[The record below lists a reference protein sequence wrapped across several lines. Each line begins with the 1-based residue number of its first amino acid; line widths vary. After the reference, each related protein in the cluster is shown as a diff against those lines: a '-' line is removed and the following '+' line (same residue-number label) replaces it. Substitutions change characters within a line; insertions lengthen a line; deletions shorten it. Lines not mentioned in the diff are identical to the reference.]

1 MKHIES
7 LTRYVANFVDALAH
21 SGLEHVVISPG
32 SRSTPLAMMFC
43 EHASI
48 QEWIVVDERSAAYF
62 ALGIAKR
69 TKKSVALLCTSG
81 TAAANYYPA
90 IIEAHYNRVPLIILT
105 ADRPHELRDVG
116 APQAIDQIKMYGD
129 HVKWF
134 QEMPLPE
141 MNGEMLQYVRTVANR
156 AIQISNNDHPGP
168 VQLNFPFREPLIPDF
183 SLENIWGEKVDIEP
197 FEVAEGKRQLSK
209 EKREELYTQLKNAT
223 KGLIVCGPQENP
235 YLAGAIARLSEAWEI
250 PVLADPL
257 SQLRGGKH
265 SKAYIIENYDAMF
278 RSEEIRK
285 RLKPDFILRFGAM
298 PISKAYSFYAQ
309 EHADSLHFVVDSSF
323 SYRQP
328 TKQRTLFLYDDP
340 ILLIEE
346 WLKISADKQ
355 IDRNWFNEWKIYNEY
370 TAKLIQQ
377 TKTNPLTEGEAVRTL
392 VEVLPDSSI
401 LYVGNS
407 MAVRDL
413 DTFFLRTDKQIHLL
427 ANRGASGIEG
437 LISSALGA
445 SISTERNVTLILGD
459 LSFYHDLNGLHI
471 AKHYDI
477 DLTIL
482 LINNNGGGIFSFL
495 PQAKEKKHF
504 EKLFGTPLD
513 LDFQPIVK
521 AYGGTYKRVREADEL
536 RQALKKS
543 YETKGLSV
551 VEVRTDR
558 QENEKW
564 HHELWHNIKQRLL
577 SKDDPDESQS

>member
-69 TKKSVALLCTSG
+69 TKKPVALLCTSG

-558 QENEKW
+558 QENKKW